1 MSENPSDFSFNT
13 MKNFNWLLDGS
24 IVGLY
29 LLITM
34 FAGLYVRKY
43 VGKVEH
49 FLVAGREM
57 DVYLGIASLAAT
69 EFGIVTC
76 MYTAQNGFKYG
87 FSGATPGI
95 LMALAMLF
103 VGLTGF
109 VIKPLRD
116 SGVMTIPEIIEKR
129 FGSRIRMAAGIV
141 IVLGGLLNMGVFL
154 RIGGQFLVTVAG
166 LNVGYL
172 EITMTILLIGVAIY
186 TIFGGMLSVLITDF
200 LQFVV
205 MSIGLIA
212 VTILILY
219 TVGWDTLV
227 NAVEINHGAGGF
239 NPFVHPEMGW
249 QYVAFNG
256 LLNLAAVLT
265 WQTTIARFLA
275 AKDSKTGQKI
285 YTRTSFFFVCR
296 FLIPGIWGIA
306 ALAVLGW
313 FPLKSLNPSEVS
325 NLSPIVQQKIEA
337 SKAPNA
343 LIVKSDDEFAG
354 LSADEQKYTL
364 TQTEADSI
372 PNSTKEKLQNI
383 SLDGMPK
390 YLGLVVPIGLMGILI
405 AAMLA
410 ADMSTDSSYM
420 LTWASVIYNDI
431 LAPFRKGWSEK
442 RGLLWNRFIV
452 AFIGIFL
459 LLYGLWF
466 KLEGDLW
473 TYLGLTG
480 TIYLASISVLLV
492 AACYWKRANS
502 WGAVASIFVSA
513 AIPLGFL
520 ILEKTNIDLS
530 KEIGPYYSGIAAYIC
545 SALAMIIGSLL
556 KPKGEIEL

>member
-1 MSENPSDFSFNT
+1 MG
-13 MKNFNWLLDGS
+13 NFNWLLDGS

-29 LLITM
+29 LLVTM

-76 MYTAQNGFKYG
+76 MYTAQNGYRYG
-87 FSGATPGI
+87 FAGATPGI

-103 VGLTGF
+103 VGLSGF

-116 SGVMTIPEIIEKR
+116 SGVVTIPELIEKQ
-129 FGSRIRMAAGIV
+129 FGPNIRWAAGVV

-154 RIGGQFLVTVAG
+154 RIGGQFLVLVSG

-172 EITMTILLIGVAIY
+172 EIMMTILLIGVAVY
-186 TIFGGMLSVLITDF
+186 TILGGMLSVLITDF
-200 LQFVV
+200 LQFIV
-205 MSIGLIA
+205 MSVGLIA

-219 TVGWDTLV
+219 TVGWETLV
-227 NAVEINHGAGGF
+227 TTVETNYGTGGF

-249 QYVAFNG
+249 EYVVFNG

-265 WQTTIARFLA
+265 WQTTIARVLA

-285 YTRTSFFFVCR
+285 YTSTSFFFVCR

-306 ALAVLGW
+306 ALAVMGW
-313 FPLKSLNPSEVS
+313 TPLKSLTQPE
-325 NLSPIVQQKIEA
+325 LSTLTPVIQQKIEA

-343 LIVKSDDEFAG
+343 LVVKPDVAFSN
-354 LSADEQKYTL
+354 LSVQEQKYTL

-372 PNSTKEKLQNI
+372 PNSTKEKLQNV

-390 YLGLVVPIGLMGILI
+390 YLGFAVPMGLMGILI

-452 AFIGIFL
+452 AGIGIFL
-459 LLYGLWF
+459 LIYGLWF

-492 AACYWKRANS
+492 AACYWKKANS

-520 ILEKTNIDLS
+520 VLEKSGSPLA
-530 KEIGPYYSGIAAYIC
+530 KQIGPYYSGIAAYLC
-545 SALAMIIGSLL
+545 SALAMVIGSLL
-556 KPKGEIEL
+556 KPKGGNEI